1 MRTRANKSRFVPGVL
16 LGLLLPLALGG
27 VAHADPCTKV
37 EPYLN
42 KSEFRLAEGAART
55 CLEKFPN
62 HVRVWYLLSRAL
74 AGQKRYNDA
83 LTWVDKAIEKYPGDK
98 DLHIWRVRLLAWSGD
113 LNKAWSERY
122 RIIKS
127 AQHRR
132 DAAMLI
138 ADVAFWRKDCVEA
151 VKWYD
156 FIIKKWPT
164 AERAKANRDRCMSGA
179 DSGEEK
185 PAPAAATE
193 GTAKKEA
200 TPAAKKET
208 AKTETGKKTYE
219 QPTREKQGSPT
230 HYKPGSYDGKKQIGD
245 KGPGETY
252 KPWKSKK
259 STAAA
264 AKTEDKAAAAKTCN
278 TCTAKKATTKKRRR
292 SGRRGGGYY
301 RYRSSG
307 LPVTRRSCRNL
318 HAHYRLKDYRS
329 AERQAREC
337 IKVGT
342 AGEQAWE
349 ILFSSLLAQGLYSGA
364 LSEATVQLRKNP
376 RSDFFRYWRV
386 KVMARQG
393 RTLKAWYEAASLASY
408 EQSNYD
414 AAELV
419 ASLAYRLGKYHTA
432 AEKFE
437 AFLRRWP
444 NNLWPRLYLAKSWV
458 QIGRYSEAVAELNY
472 LCRKHDFTRACHE
485 LTWTQRRSPASAVAT
500 TLPAGQGYRG
510 RLARRGGKVNPATE
524 MSISPVSLDP
534 STLPVFQRTRL
545 SRGRAAR
552 DEVRARRQ
560 LRRSPNNRGAWG
572 RLFRAMEARGLDQEG
587 LNLAS
592 GDASGLDSKTRAVL
606 DLWTM
611 RFLAHLGH
619 YDEAWKLHSAV
630 RSILRAT
637 PRVNRTLADLAF
649 VRRDYAEA
657 ARLYNF
663 QTMIWRRNPDVLYL
677 KALAE
682 GMLGNTRGSLA
693 SLRKA
698 CRVGGRRHVSCL
710 HRHSVVQQG
719 STDLARRYAKKGNY
733 DQALAA
739 INHLI
744 RSNPRDVGARLW
756 RIRFLAWR
764 GSVRQAAREIMQ
776 LKRLFG
782 RDQEVTRLVADLAY
796 WGKDY
801 ASAVERYTFYDVLW
815 PDDPQVLLNRGRS
828 YVELGDRDNAMYDLA
843 RACTAGGAGK
853 AACGQV
859 GQLQSGAVLTTSHTR
874 PIMPATPRRASP
886 YRVAA
891 VTPRQGRYAVASYR
905 ASASAGGQ
913 TDDDLERHLGGEATV
928 IGVEPDAG
936 VYFQGQLTCEDYAV
950 LLKKGQSA
958 EAEAL
963 LRQCLQ
969 QPQYRSDLGY
979 WVAMSRALAN
989 QKKYATALAWANK
1002 AVEQDPTN
1010 RAYALWQARVKA
1022 WSNDLEGAWA
1032 EAKALYLAMPT
1043 DREAGLLLA
1052 DIAFWRKDHAMAVRL
1067 YSRYLNDYPADNKAR
1082 LNRGRA
1088 YLQLGEE
1095 ERGERDL
1102 TIVCSE
1108 EGRGSTACKDIDSRE
1123 FNARYYTL
1131 MFQAGYYP
1139 VHYEPFI
1146 NIGDTWHLMGLF
1158 SVNFGRKLQ
1167 LGTSALFL
1175 GRQYS
1180 ELDPTTRTYPDKY
1193 EYKYDVMLDFFARYR
1208 WQSGFSLFGSVGFTP
1223 MPDFLPL
1230 VSIKLEPAYEFDFG
1244 LTPMFLIWRL
1254 QWENGSGTT
1263 VLSPGVSFATSRW
1276 YFLTRLYVGIDD
1288 DITQADEV
1296 GVSALAKITFN
1307 PVPLVGFILGAALGN
1322 KPEYIDASARNN
1334 LVANADFFWSLMAG
1348 VHFFIKGQHS
1358 IMLDYVFRDERYE
1371 LTNTTN
1377 VTSQPAFIFSQPDQT
1392 GHFRQ
1397 HQILLGYRVIF

>member
-16 LGLLLPLALGG
+16 LGLLLPLALSG

-42 KSEFRLAEGAART
+42 KSEYRLAEGAART

-74 AGQKRYNDA
+74 AGQKRYSDA
-83 LTWVDKAIEKYPGDK
+83 LKWVNKAIVKYPGDK

-113 LNKAWSERY
+113 LDKAWSERY
-122 RIIKS
+122 RIIKA
-127 AQHRR
+127 AQHRQ

-156 FIIKKWPT
+156 FITKKWPT
-164 AERAKANRDRCMSGA
+164 AERATANRDRCMNTASTG
-179 DSGEEK
+179 
-185 PAPAAATE
+185 ATE
-193 GTAKKEA
+193 AGVA
-200 TPAAKKET
+200 P
-208 AKTETGKKTYE
+208 AKTETGKKSYE

-230 HYKPGSYDGKKQIGD
+230 HYKPGGYDGKKQIGD
-245 KGPGETY
+245 KGKGETY
-252 KPWKSKK
+252 KPWKAKK
-259 STAAA
+259 GGTKGSTA
-264 AKTEDKAAAAKTCN
+264 TSSGPKATAKTCN
-278 TCTAKKATTKKRRR
+278 TCKPKKATKKKRRR
-292 SGRRGGGYY
+292 SRRYSGGYY

-349 ILFSSLLAQGLYSGA
+349 ILFSSLLAQGLYSAA
-364 LSEATVQLRKNP
+364 LGETTRQLRANP

-393 RTLKAWYEAASLASY
+393 RTLKAWYEAATLASY
-408 EQSNYD
+408 EQVNYD

-458 QIGRYSEAVAELNY
+458 QIGRFSEAVAELNY

-485 LTWTQRRSPASAVAT
+485 LTWTRRTSPSAALAT
-500 TLPAGQGYRG
+500 SLRGNRKWRG
-510 RLARRGGKVNPATE
+510 RLARRYGRGKVDPTTQ

-534 STLPVFQRTRL
+534 STLPVFKRTRL
-545 SRGRAAR
+545 SRRRAAR
-552 DEVRARRQ
+552 DETRARRQ
-560 LRRSPNNRGAWG
+560 LRRRPNNRAAWG
-572 RLFRAMEARGLDQEG
+572 RLFRSLESRGLDQEG
-587 LNLAS
+587 LNLSS
-592 GDASGLDSKTRAVL
+592 GDASGLETKTRAVL

-611 RFLAHLGH
+611 RFLSHLGH
-619 YDEAWKLHSAV
+619 YDEAWKLHRSV
-630 RSILRAT
+630 RPILRST

-663 QTMIWRRNPDVLYL
+663 QTMIWRRNADVLYL

-682 GMLGNTRGSLA
+682 GMLGNTRRSLA

-698 CRVGGRRHVSCL
+698 CRTGGRRHVSCR

-719 STDLARRYAKKGNY
+719 STDLARRYAKKGKY

-744 RSNPRDVGARLW
+744 RSNPRDIGARLW

-815 PDDPQVLLNRGRS
+815 PDNPQVLLNRGRS
-828 YVELGDRDNAMYDLA
+828 YVELGDRNSAMHDLA
-843 RACTAGGAGK
+843 RACSAGGAGK

-859 GQLQSGAVLTTSHTR
+859 GQIQSGAMLRTAHSR
-874 PIMPATPRRASP
+874 PIIPATPRRATP

-891 VTPRQGRYAVASYR
+891 VTPRHSRYAVASYR

-913 TDDDLERHLGGEATV
+913 TDDDLERQLGSEATV
-928 IGVEPDAG
+928 IGVEPRTG
-936 VYFQGQLTCEDYAV
+936 VYYQGEVGCEHHSV
-950 LLKKGQSA
+950 LLKKGQSS
-958 EAEAL
+958 EAESL
-963 LRQCLQ
+963 LRHCLQ
-969 QPQYRSDLGY
+969 QPQYRSDLSY
-979 WVAMSRALAN
+979 WIAMSRALAN
-989 QKKYATALAWANK
+989 QKKYASALAWAGK

-1010 RAYALWQARVKA
+1010 RAYRLWQARVKA

-1032 EAKALYLAMPT
+1032 EAKVIYLALPT
-1043 DREAGLLLA
+1043 DKEAGLLLA
-1052 DIAFWRKDHAMAVRL
+1052 DIAFWRKDYAMAVRL
-1067 YSRYLNDYPADNKAR
+1067 YSRYLSVNPTDTKAR

-1088 YLQLGEE
+1088 YFQLGED

-1108 EGRGSTACKDIDSRE
+1108 EGRGSKACTDMDSRD
-1123 FNARYYTL
+1123 FNARHYTL
-1131 MFQAGYYP
+1131 LFQAGYYP

-1175 GRQYS
+1175 ARQYS
-1180 ELDPTTRTYPDKY
+1180 DFNASTQSYPDDY
-1193 EYKYDVMLDFFARYR
+1193 SYKYDVMFDFFAKYR
-1208 WQSGFSLFGSVGFTP
+1208 WESGFSLFGSVGFTP

-1244 LTPMFLIWRL
+1244 LTPKFLIWRL
-1254 QWENGSGTT
+1254 QWENGGGTT
-1263 VLSPGVSFATSRW
+1263 VLSPGVSFAMNHW

-1288 DITQADEV
+1288 DIKQASDV
-1296 GVSALAKITFN
+1296 GVSALAKVSFN
-1307 PVPLVGFILGAALGN
+1307 PVPVVGFILGVGLGN
-1322 KPEYIDASARNN
+1322 KPEYIDAAARSS

-1348 VHFFIKGQHS
+1348 IHFFIKGQHS
-1358 IMLDYVFRDERYE
+1358 IMVDYIFRDERYE
-1371 LTNTTN
+1371 LTNTQN
-1377 VTSQPAFIFSQPDQT
+1377 IQGQPAFYFSKPEET

-1397 HQILLGYRVIF
+1397 HQILFGYRVIF